1 MKNMKKMRY
10 IYDYL
15 LCTITSALLP
25 IVKSITFFTL
35 SSFRSVYKA
44 AGEREKERKKERER
58 EREREKFLFKQ

>member
-1 MKNMKKMRY
+1 MKKMRY

-44 AGEREKERKKERER
+44 AGEREKER
-58 EREREKFLFKQ
+58 EREKFKQ

>member
-1 MKNMKKMRY
+1 MKKMRY

-15 LCTITSALLP
+15 LCTITSALLL

-44 AGEREKERKKERER
+44 AGEREKERKKERE
-58 EREREKFLFKQ
+58 